1 MLALDIPSFFIG
13 ACVAA
18 LTVLLYIIFTSKPP
32 KSFPVQ
38 RTAGSRAEDKD
49 VVERREKREAD
60 CQIGKRI
67 FRKGEYYNTPE
78 ESPLKKRYGGGE

>member
-1 MLALDIPSFFIG
+1 MITLDIPSFFIG

-18 LTVLLYIIFTSKPP
+18 LTVLLYIIFTRKPP

-49 VVERREKREAD
+49 VVERREKRIKEY
-60 CQIGKRI
+60 CTSNRV
-67 FRKGEYYNTPE
+67 FRKGEYYNSPE